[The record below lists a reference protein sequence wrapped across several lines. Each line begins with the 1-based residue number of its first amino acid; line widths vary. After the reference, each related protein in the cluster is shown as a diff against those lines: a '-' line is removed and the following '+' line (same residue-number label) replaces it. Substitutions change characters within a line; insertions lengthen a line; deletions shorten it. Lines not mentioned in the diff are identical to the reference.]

1 MPATYSTTLI
11 PDLIGQDYESRR
23 IFLTMRSPWET
34 AGDQTRALSGNNV
47 LWAFKLGW
55 QALSLAGAEQ
65 LLHAYEMLGGATAG
79 MYWYDWVPQSW
90 INIPA
95 GTGDGTLKAFTLPVK
110 SAASGTTTVRVN
122 NVATGGAFGAA
133 AGVNGEDVFTFTT
146 APANGAAV
154 RADFTGRRRRK
165 VRFTAFKLV
174 PRPASASGLW
184 TAQAEL
190 LETEGSDL

>member
-1 MPATYSTTLI
+1 MPTTYSTTLI
-11 PDLIGQDYESRR
+11 PDVIGQEYESRR
-23 IFLTMRSPWET
+23 VFTTMRSPWET

-55 QALSLAGAEQ
+55 QLLPLANAEQ
-65 LLHAYEMLGGATAG
+65 LLHAFEILGGATAG

-90 INIPA
+90 INIPI
-95 GTGDGTLKAFTLPVK
+95 GTGDGSAKTFTLPVR
-110 SAASGTTTVRVN
+110 SAASGTTVVRVN
-122 NVATGGAFGAA
+122 NAA
-133 AGVNGEDVFTFTT
+133 AGGTFAAAAGSNGEDLFTLTT
-146 APANGAAV
+146 APALGASV

-165 VRFTAFKLV
+165 VRFTAFKLA